1 MSGVPYQKARYTCP
15 GSILFIKPGI
25 SNHNNPSPTRFGVPS
40 ALMCKWLLGP
50 VGMVMPEEDGTTGT
64 QDGETTW
71 RSILPICTVT
81 FKRIGSS
88 PVDCVQ
94 VGWRLKILLWEFAE
108 AVGEGSSMEGQEM
121 IASIEDT
128 GPFKETQS
136 SSLMYTTNHPRQ
148 LSAG

>member
-50 VGMVMPEEDGTTGT
+50 VGMVMPEEDAPTTLH
-64 QDGETTW
+64 
-71 RSILPICTVT
+71 IPIDNLEVYSPHLYGNLQTN
-81 FKRIGSS
+81 RII
-88 PVDCVQ
+88 PIQ